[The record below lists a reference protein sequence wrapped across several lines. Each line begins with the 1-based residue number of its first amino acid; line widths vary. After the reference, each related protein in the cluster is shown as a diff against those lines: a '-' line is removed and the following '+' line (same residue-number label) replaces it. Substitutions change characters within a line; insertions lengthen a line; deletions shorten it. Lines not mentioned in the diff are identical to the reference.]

1 MNILAELFLKL
12 AVSEVDGIKTIK
24 KCARWIQRR
33 ESQTFWDHVPD
44 DSEFDNRRFKNS
56 TFDSLLAAE
65 KEKSY
70 NIPIDI
76 RVRLGLLRL
85 NTDNLVEALNHFQC
99 LYDETFSD
107 VADLYFEAATALT
120 RAEKYKEAIDFFTPL
135 LSLEEWR
142 TTDVFKPLA
151 RCYKEI

>member
-65 KEKSY
+65 KE
-70 NIPIDI
+70 NRI
-76 RVRLGLLRL
+76 
-85 NTDNLVEALNHFQC
+85 TFQ
-99 LYDETFSD
+99 S
-107 VADLYFEAATALT
+107 
-120 RAEKYKEAIDFFTPL
+120 I
-135 LSLEEWR
+135 LELDW
-142 TTDVFKPLA
+142 D
-151 RCYKEI
+151 C